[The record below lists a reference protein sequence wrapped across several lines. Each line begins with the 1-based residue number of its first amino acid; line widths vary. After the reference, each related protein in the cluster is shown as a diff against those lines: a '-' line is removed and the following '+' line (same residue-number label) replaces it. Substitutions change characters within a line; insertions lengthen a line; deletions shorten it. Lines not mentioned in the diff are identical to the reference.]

1 MKIWI
6 TGIGGFLG
14 SHLAQECIKRGD
26 IVWGNDNLI
35 CGERVNVPVGATFR
49 GFACQDRE
57 RLLDEL
63 VQNKI
68 DVIVHCAATA
78 HEGLSS
84 FSPHFITEN
93 IFGASLSVFSAA
105 IEAKIQRIV
114 NMSSMSRYGGG
125 EEREYQ
131 FSKDAIS
138 FGFNAALP
146 FIETALPMPV
156 DPYGC
161 AKVAAEECLRIL
173 CKTHNIAWIIAVPHS
188 IIGTRQRY
196 TDPFRNVASIMI
208 NRCLR
213 GDPPIIYGD
222 GNQKRCFSP
231 VADCLPSLLKMI
243 DGAAD
248 GEIVNIGPDRG
259 EITINELARKII
271 KFTSYHGKPKYF
283 DERPNE
289 VKLAYCSSEK
299 ARTLLGY
306 EEVQSLDEC
315 LMDMVDYVKRKGPKG
330 FDWSFPLEIVTDK
343 MPLTWRHRMM

>member
-1 MKIWI
+1 MRIWV
-6 TGIGGFLG
+6 TGIAGFLG
-14 SHLAQECIKRGD
+14 SYIAEECLKRGD
-26 IVWGNDNLI
+26 EIWGNDNLL
-35 CGERVNVPVGATFR
+35 CGERSNVPEGATYR
-49 GFACQDRE
+49 GFACQDRA

-68 DVIVHCAATA
+68 DVVVHCAATA

-84 FSPHFITEN
+84 FSPYFVTEN

-105 IEAKIQRIV
+105 IEAKVKRIV
-114 NMSSMSRYGGG
+114 NMSSMSRYG
-125 EEREYQ
+125 
-131 FSKDAIS
+131 DNIV
-138 FGFNAALP
+138 P
-146 FIETALPMPV
+146 FTEDMQPKAC
-156 DPYGC
+156 DPY
-161 AKVAAEECLRIL
+161 AASKIAAEECLRIL
-173 CKTHNIAWIIAVPHS
+173 CQTHNIAWSIAVPHS

-259 EITINELARKII
+259 EITVNELARKII
-271 KFTSYHGKPKYF
+271 KFTGYHRKPKYF

-315 LMDMVDYVKRKGPKG
+315 LMDMVEYVRRKEPKA
-330 FDWSFPLEIVTDK
+330 FDWSFPLEITSDR
-343 MPLTWRHRMM
+343 MPLTWKHRLM

>member
-1 MKIWI
+1 MKIWC
-6 TGIGGFLG
+6 TGIAGFLG

-26 IVWGNDNLI
+26 QVWGNDSLI
-35 CGERVNVPVGATFR
+35 CGERGNVPVGATFR
-49 GFACQDRE
+49 GFACQDRA

-68 DVIVHCAATA
+68 DVVVHCAATA

-84 FSPHFITEN
+84 FSPYFVTEN

-105 IEAKIQRIV
+105 IEAKVKRIV
-114 NMSSMSRYGGG
+114 NMSSMSRYGAGF
-125 EEREYQ
+125 R
-131 FSKDAIS
+131 KDHHMGDMPYGA
-138 FGFNAALP
+138 P
-146 FIETALPMPV
+146 FCEWYIPKPS
-156 DPYGC
+156 DPYAA
-161 AKVAAEECLRIL
+161 AKIAAEECLRIL
-173 CKTHNIAWIIAVPHS
+173 CQTHSIAWTTAIPHS

-231 VADCLPSLLKMI
+231 IADCLPSLLKMI
-243 DGAAD
+243 DGQAD
-248 GEIVNIGPDRG
+248 GETVNIGPDRG

-271 KFTSYHGKPKYF
+271 KFTGYTGKPKYF

-315 LMDMVDYVKRKGPKG
+315 LMDMVEYVKRKEPKA
-330 FDWSFPLEIVTDK
+330 FDWSFPLEIITDK
-343 MPLTWRHRMM
+343 MPLTWRHRML